1 MLTKTFWRRRQTS
14 TLALPFPEK
23 LVGSY
28 IQKLFKGECEA
39 RLVICG
45 SFGLHVHDSLLEDLL
60 VTNVGLDQSPEAR
73 NNSIGL
79 LIELEEETQRHA

>member
-1 MLTKTFWRRRQTS
+1 MHNLSATDKHPPPRCPAPQR
-14 TLALPFPEK
+14 

-28 IQKLFKGECEA
+28 IEKLFKGECEA

-45 SFGLHVHDSLLEDLL
+45 SFGLHMHDSLLEDLL

-73 NNSIGL
+73 NNSVGL
-79 LIELEEETQRHA
+79 LIELEGEIQRHT